1 MEQNELE
8 QMDVLLL
15 TNWVRYRAEALG
27 VDCATRRGRE
37 ALIFLAMCCS
47 RGPGQVRRCLHA
59 CAETAGL
66 WYLPYNSMITAALK
80 PLAKADPEMLAYFG
94 LYIQEGGALEVGKA
108 FARAYNGEAP
118 RKLEAAGRVYK

>member
-8 QMDVLLL
+8 QMDALLL

-27 VDCATRRGRE
+27 VDCATRRGCE

-47 RGPGQVRRCLHA
+47 RGPGQARRCLHS

-66 WYLPYNSMITAALK
+66 WYLPYNSMITAALR
-80 PLAKADPEMLAYFG
+80 PLMKADPEMLAYFG
-94 LYIQEGGALEVGKA
+94 LYIQEGGALEVGEA